1 MRLSQLRFD
10 GDRLQTWSSYIR
22 RSQVVWS
29 ARLVSYL
36 PVWAGPEEQRVSGLP
51 GLLSSSSYQLQGNQ
65 VSNNTKLC
73 LARAQGHS
81 LLS

>member
-1 MRLSQLRFD
+1 MN
-10 GDRLQTWSSYIR
+10 
-22 RSQVVWS
+22 
-29 ARLVSYL
+29 YL

-51 GLLSSSSYQLQGNQ
+51 GFLSSSSYQLQGNQ

-73 LARAQGHS
+73 LARVQGHS